1 MYEKV
6 NALDKR
12 AIEELFLSEDILMEN
27 AAMALERAVLQNAS
41 LGAKVIILCGSGD
54 NGGDGYALARR
65 LAGRFK
71 TLVFEMKPAKSP
83 MCQLQKER
91 AKKVGVVIKTYEEK
105 NEDLECDV
113 LIDCVVGSAFKG
125 ELEPFLDFES
135 LSQKARFKIA
145 CDIPSGIDSKGRV
158 DKGAFKADTT
168 ISMGAIKSCLLS
180 DRAKDY
186 VGELKVGHLG
196 VFNRVYEIPTDT
208 FLLEKSDLKLPLR
221 DKKNA
226 HKGDYGHAHVLLGKH
241 SGAGLLS
248 ALSALSFGSGVVS
261 IQALEGEIT
270 SSNKPLELVFCE
282 NFPNFLSAFALGM
295 GLESFPK
302 DFNKWLELAPCVLDA
317 GVFYHKEV
325 LQALEKEV
333 VLTPHPKEF
342 LSLLKLV
349 GINISMLELLDN
361 KLEIAR
367 DFSQKYPKV
376 VLLLKG
382 ANTLI
387 AHQGRTFINTL
398 GSVALAKAGSGDVLA
413 GLILSLLSQNYT
425 PLDAAINASL
435 AHALAG
441 LEFKNNYA
449 LTPLDLIEKIKRL
462 QKDKNG
468 SFKALAAIAKH

>member
-1 MYEKV
+1 MLSVYEKV

-12 AIEELFLSEDILMEN
+12 VLEKFNLSEDILMEN

-65 LAGRFK
+65 LVGRFK

-91 AKKVGVVIKTYEEK
+91 AKKVGVVIKTWEEK
-105 NEDLECDV
+105 NEDLECDA
-113 LIDCVVGSAFKG
+113 LIDCVVGSNFKG
-125 ELEPFLDFES
+125 ELEPFLNFES

-158 DKGAFKADTT
+158 DKGVFKAHMT

-186 VGELKVGHLG
+186 IGELKVGHLG
-196 VFNRVYEIPTDT
+196 VFNQIYEIPTDT

-226 HKGDYGHAHVLLGKH
+226 HKGDYGHAHILLGKH

-261 IQALEGEIT
+261 VQALECEIT

-282 NFPNFLSAFALGM
+282 NFPNLLSAFALGM
-295 GLESFPK
+295 GLEGFPK

-387 AHQGRTFINTL
+387 AHQGQVFINIL

-435 AHALAG
+435 AHAMAS

-449 LTPLDLIEKIKRL
+449 LTPLNLIEKIKRL
-462 QKDKNG
+462 
-468 SFKALAAIAKH
+468 

>member
-1 MYEKV
+1 MLSVYEKV

-12 AIEELFLSEDILMEN
+12 VLEKFNLSEDILMEN

-65 LAGRFK
+65 LVGHFK

-91 AKKVGVVIKTYEEK
+91 AKKVGVVIKTWEEK
-105 NEDLECDV
+105 NEYLECDV
-113 LIDCVVGSAFKG
+113 LIDCVVGSNFKG
-125 ELEPFLDFES
+125 ELEPFLNFES

-158 DKGAFKADTT
+158 DKGAFKAHMT

-186 VGELKVGHLG
+186 IGELKVGHLG
-196 VFNRVYEIPTDT
+196 VFNQIYEIPTDT

-226 HKGDYGHAHVLLGKH
+226 HKGNYGHAHILLGKH

-261 IQALEGEIT
+261 VQALECEIT
-270 SSNKPLELVFCE
+270 SNNKPLELVFCE
-282 NFPNFLSAFALGM
+282 NFPNPLSAFALGM
-295 GLESFPK
+295 GLEGFPK

-317 GVFYHKEV
+317 GVFYHKEI

-387 AHQGRTFINTL
+387 AHQGQVFINIL

-435 AHALAG
+435 AHAIAS

-449 LTPLDLIEKIKRL
+449 LTPLDFIEKIKRL
-462 QKDKNG
+462 
-468 SFKALAAIAKH
+468 

>member
-1 MYEKV
+1 MLSVYEKV

-12 AIEELFLSEDILMEN
+12 ALEKFNLSEDILMEN

-65 LAGRFK
+65 LVGRFK

-91 AKKVGVVIKTYEEK
+91 AKKVGVVIKTWEEK
-105 NEDLECDV
+105 NEDLECDA
-113 LIDCVVGSAFKG
+113 LIDCVVGSNFKG
-125 ELEPFLDFES
+125 ELEPFLNFES
-135 LSQKARFKIA
+135 LSQKAHFKIA

-158 DKGAFKADTT
+158 DKGAFKAHMT

-186 VGELKVGHLG
+186 IGELKVGHLG
-196 VFNRVYEIPTDT
+196 VFNQIYEIPTDT

-226 HKGDYGHAHVLLGKH
+226 HKGDYGHAHILLGKH

-261 IQALEGEIT
+261 VQALECEIT

-282 NFPNFLSAFALGM
+282 NFPSPLSAFALGM
-295 GLESFPK
+295 GLEGFPK

-325 LQALEKEV
+325 LQALDKEV

-387 AHQGRTFINTL
+387 AHQGQVFINIL

-413 GLILSLLSQNYT
+413 GLILSLLSQHYT

-435 AHALAG
+435 AHALAS

-462 QKDKNG
+462 
-468 SFKALAAIAKH
+468 

>member
-1 MYEKV
+1 MLSVYEKV
-6 NALDKR
+6 DALDKR

-65 LAGRFK
+65 LVGRFK

-83 MCQLQKER
+83 MCQLQQER
-91 AKKVGVVIKTYEEK
+91 AKKAGVAIKAYEEK

-113 LIDCVVGSAFKG
+113 LIDCVIGSHFKG

-135 LSQKARFKIA
+135 LSQKAHFKIA

-158 DKGAFKADTT
+158 DKRAFKADLT

-186 VGELKVGHLG
+186 IGELKVGHLG
-196 VFNRVYEIPTDT
+196 VFNPIYEIPTET

-221 DKKNA
+221 DRKNA

-248 ALSALSFGSGVVS
+248 ALSALGFGSGVVS
-261 IQALEGEIT
+261 VQALECEIT
-270 SSNKPLELVFCE
+270 SNNKPLELVFCE
-282 NFPNFLSAFALGM
+282 NFPKKLSAFALGM
-295 GLESFPK
+295 GLENIPK

-325 LQALEKEV
+325 LQALEKEA

-387 AHQGRTFINTL
+387 AHQGRIFINTL

-435 AHALAG
+435 AHALAS

-462 QKDKNG
+462 
-468 SFKALAAIAKH
+468 

>member
-1 MYEKV
+1 MLSAYEKV
-6 NALDKR
+6 KALDKR
-12 AIEELFLSEDILMEN
+12 ALEEFNLSEDILMEN

-41 LGAKVIILCGSGD
+41 LGTKVIILCGSGD

-65 LAGRFK
+65 LVGRFK

-91 AKKVGVVIKTYEEK
+91 AKKVGVVIKAWEEK

-113 LIDCVVGSAFKG
+113 LIDCVVGSNFKG
-125 ELEPFLDFES
+125 ELEPFLNFES
-135 LSQKARFKIA
+135 LSQKAHFKIA

-158 DKGAFKADTT
+158 DKRAFKADLT

-186 VGELKVGHLG
+186 IGELKVGHLG
-196 VFNRVYEIPTDT
+196 VFNQIYEIPTDT

-248 ALSALSFGSGVVS
+248 ALSALNFGSGVVS
-261 IQALEGEIT
+261 VQALECEIT
-270 SSNKPLELVFCE
+270 SNNKPLELVFCG
-282 NFPNFLSAFALGM
+282 NFPNSLNAFALGM
-295 GLESFPK
+295 GLEGFPK
-302 DFNKWLELAPCVLDA
+302 DFNKWLELTPCVLDA

-349 GINISMLELLDN
+349 GINMSMLELLDN

-387 AHQGRTFINTL
+387 AHQGQVFINIL

-435 AHALAG
+435 AHAIAS

-462 QKDKNG
+462 
-468 SFKALAAIAKH
+468 

>member
-1 MYEKV
+1 MLSVYEKV

-12 AIEELFLSEDILMEN
+12 AIEELFLSEDVLMEN

-65 LAGRFK
+65 LVGRFK
-71 TLVFEMKPAKSP
+71 TLVFEMKLAKSP

-91 AKKVGVVIKTYEEK
+91 AKKAGVVIKAYEEK

-125 ELEPFLDFES
+125 GLEPFLNFES

-158 DKGAFKADTT
+158 DKRAFKADLT
-168 ISMGAIKSCLLS
+168 ISMGAIKSCLLG

-186 VGELKVGHLG
+186 VGELEVGHLG
-196 VFNRVYEIPTDT
+196 VFNPIYEIPTDT

-221 DKKNA
+221 DRKNA

-261 IQALEGEIT
+261 IQALECEIT
-270 SSNKPLELVFCE
+270 SNNKPLELVFCE
-282 NFPNFLSAFALGM
+282 NFPNLLSAFALGM
-295 GLESFPK
+295 GLENIPK
-302 DFNKWLELAPCVLDA
+302 DFKKWLELAPCVLDA

-333 VLTPHPKEF
+333 ILTPHPKEF

-387 AHQGRTFINTL
+387 AHQGRTFINNL

-462 QKDKNG
+462 
-468 SFKALAAIAKH
+468 

>member
-1 MYEKV
+1 MLSVYEKV

-12 AIEELFLSEDILMEN
+12 ALEELLLSEDVLMEN

-65 LAGRFK
+65 LVGRFRV
-71 TLVFEMKPAKSP
+71 LVFEMKSAKSP

-91 AKKVGVVIKTYEEK
+91 AKKAGVVIKTWGEK
-105 NEDLECDV
+105 NEDLECDA
-113 LIDCVVGSAFKG
+113 LIDCVIGSAFKG
-125 ELEPFLDFES
+125 GLEPFLNFES

-145 CDIPSGIDSKGRV
+145 CDIPSGINSKGRV
-158 DKGAFKADTT
+158 DKRAFKADMT

-180 DRAKDY
+180 DMAKDY
-186 VGELKVGHLG
+186 IGELKVGHLG
-196 VFNRVYEIPTDT
+196 VFNPIYEIPTDT

-226 HKGDYGHAHVLLGKH
+226 HKGDYGHAHILLGKH

-261 IQALEGEIT
+261 VQALECGIT
-270 SSNKPLELVFCE
+270 SNNKPLELVFCE
-282 NFPNFLSAFALGM
+282 NFPNPLSAFALGM
-295 GLESFPK
+295 GLENIPK
-302 DFNKWLELAPCVLDA
+302 DFNKWLESAPCVLDA

-325 LQALEKEV
+325 LQALEKEA

-349 GINISMLELLDN
+349 GIHISMLELLDN

-387 AHQGRTFINTL
+387 AHQGRVFINNL

-449 LTPLDLIEKIKRL
+449 LTPLDLIGKIKRL
-462 QKDKNG
+462 
-468 SFKALAAIAKH
+468 

>member
-1 MYEKV
+1 MLSVYEKG

-12 AIEELFLSEDILMEN
+12 ALEEWLLSEDILMEN

-65 LAGRFK
+65 LMGRFK
-71 TLVFEMKPAKSP
+71 VLVFEMKLAKSP

-91 AKKVGVVIKTYEEK
+91 AKKVGVVIKTWEDNHK
-105 NEDLECDV
+105 DLECDV

-125 ELEPFLDFES
+125 ELEPFLDFEN

-158 DKGAFKADTT
+158 DKRAFKADTT

-196 VFNRVYEIPTDT
+196 VFNQVYEIPTET

-221 DKKNA
+221 DRKNA
-226 HKGDYGHAHVLLGKH
+226 HKGDYGHVHVLLGKH

-261 IQALEGEIT
+261 IQALECEIT
-270 SSNKPLELVFCE
+270 SNNKPLELVFCE
-282 NFPNFLSAFALGM
+282 NFPKKLSAFALGM
-295 GLESFPK
+295 GLENIPK
-302 DFNKWLELAPCVLDA
+302 DFKKWLGLAPCVLDA
-317 GVFYHKEV
+317 GVFYHKEA

-342 LSLLKLV
+342 LSLLKSV

-387 AHQGRTFINTL
+387 AHQGRVFINNL

-413 GLILSLLSQNYT
+413 GLIVSLLAQKYT

-441 LEFKNNYA
+441 LESKNNYA

-462 QKDKNG
+462 
-468 SFKALAAIAKH
+468 

>member
-1 MYEKV
+1 MLSVYEKV
-6 NALDKR
+6 DALDKR
-12 AIEELFLSEDILMEN
+12 AIEEWFLSEDVLMEN

-65 LAGRFK
+65 LVGRFK
-71 TLVFEMKPAKSP
+71 TLVFEMKLAKSP

-105 NEDLECDV
+105 NEYLECDV

-125 ELEPFLDFES
+125 ELEPFLNFES

-196 VFNRVYEIPTDT
+196 VFNQIYEIPTDT

-221 DKKNA
+221 DRKNA

-261 IQALEGEIT
+261 VQALECEIT
-270 SSNKPLELVFCE
+270 SNNKPLELVFCE
-282 NFPNFLSAFALGM
+282 NFPNPLSAFALGM
-295 GLESFPK
+295 GLENIPK

-333 VLTPHPKEF
+333 ILTPHPKEF

-387 AHQGRTFINTL
+387 AHQGRTFINIL

-462 QKDKNG
+462 
-468 SFKALAAIAKH
+468 

>member
-1 MYEKV
+1 MLSVYEKV

-12 AIEELFLSEDILMEN
+12 AIEEWLLSEDILMEN

-65 LAGRFK
+65 LIGRFRV
-71 TLVFEMKPAKSP
+71 LVFEMKLAKSP
-83 MCQLQKER
+83 MCQLQQER
-91 AKKVGVVIKTYEEK
+91 AKKVGVAIKTWEEK

-113 LIDCVVGSAFKG
+113 LVDCVVGSAFKG

-158 DKGAFKADTT
+158 DKRAFKADLT

-196 VFNRVYEIPTDT
+196 VFNPIYEIPTDT

-221 DKKNA
+221 DRKNA

-261 IQALEGEIT
+261 VQALECEIT
-270 SSNKPLELVFCE
+270 SNNKPLELVFCE
-282 NFPNFLSAFALGM
+282 NFPKKLSAFALGM
-295 GLESFPK
+295 GLENIPK
-302 DFNKWLELAPCVLDA
+302 DFKKWLELAPCVLDA
-317 GVFYHKEV
+317 GIFYHKEV

-342 LSLLKLV
+342 LSLLKSV
-349 GINISMLELLDN
+349 GINISMLELLNN

-387 AHQGRTFINTL
+387 AHQGRVFINIL

-462 QKDKNG
+462 
-468 SFKALAAIAKH
+468 

>member
-1 MYEKV
+1 MLSVYEKV

-41 LGAKVIILCGSGD
+41 LGTKVIILCGSGD

-65 LAGRFK
+65 LVGRFRV
-71 TLVFEMKPAKSP
+71 LVFEMKLAKSP

-91 AKKVGVVIKTYEEK
+91 AKKVGVVIKAWEEK
-105 NEDLECDV
+105 NKDLECDV

-125 ELEPFLDFES
+125 GLEPFLNFES

-158 DKGAFKADTT
+158 DKGAFKADMT

-196 VFNRVYEIPTDT
+196 VFHQIYEIPTDT

-248 ALSALSFGSGVVS
+248 AISALSFGSGVVS
-261 IQALEGEIT
+261 IQALECEIT
-270 SSNKPLELVFCE
+270 SNNKPLELVFCE
-282 NFPNFLSAFALGM
+282 NFPNPLSAFALGM
-295 GLESFPK
+295 GLENIPK
-302 DFNKWLELAPCVLDA
+302 DFKKWLGLAPCVLDA

-333 VLTPHPKEF
+333 ILTPHPKEF

-367 DFSQKYPKV
+367 NFSQKYPKV

-387 AHQGRTFINTL
+387 AHQGRVFINNL

-413 GLILSLLSQNYT
+413 GLIVSLLSQNYT

-462 QKDKNG
+462 
-468 SFKALAAIAKH
+468 

>member
-1 MYEKV
+1 MLSVYEKV

-91 AKKVGVVIKTYEEK
+91 VKKAGVVIKTYEE
-105 NEDLECDV
+105 NALNQNLECDV
-113 LIDCVVGSAFKG
+113 LIDCVVGSHFKG
-125 ELEPFLDFES
+125 ELEPFLNFES

-158 DKGAFKADTT
+158 DKGAFKADLT

-186 VGELKVGHLG
+186 IGELKVGHLG
-196 VFNRVYEIPTDT
+196 VFNPIYEIPTDT

-261 IQALEGEIT
+261 VQALECEIT
-270 SSNKPLELVFCE
+270 SNNKPLELVFCE
-282 NFPNFLSAFALGM
+282 NFPNLLSAFALGM
-295 GLESFPK
+295 GLENIPK

-325 LQALEKEV
+325 LQALEKEA

-387 AHQGRTFINTL
+387 AHQGQVFINIL

-413 GLILSLLSQNYT
+413 GLILSLLSQHYT

-441 LEFKNNYA
+441 LELKNNYA

-462 QKDKNG
+462 
-468 SFKALAAIAKH
+468 

>member
-1 MYEKV
+1 MLSVYEKV

-12 AIEELFLSEDILMEN
+12 ALEEFNLSEDILMEN
-27 AAMALERAVLQNAS
+27 AAMTLERAVLQNAS

-83 MCQLQKER
+83 MCQLQQER
-91 AKKVGVVIKTYEEK
+91 AKKVGVAIKAWEEK

-113 LIDCVVGSAFKG
+113 LIDCVVGSNFKG
-125 ELEPFLDFES
+125 ELEPFLNFES

-145 CDIPSGIDSKGRV
+145 CDIPSGINSKGMV
-158 DKGAFKADTT
+158 DKRAFKADLT

-186 VGELKVGHLG
+186 IGELEVGHLG
-196 VFNRVYEIPTDT
+196 VFNQTYEIPTDT

-226 HKGDYGHAHVLLGKH
+226 HKGDYGHAHILLGKH

-261 IQALEGEIT
+261 VQALECEIT
-270 SSNKPLELVFCE
+270 NKPLELVFCE
-282 NFPNFLSAFALGM
+282 NFPNPLSAFALGM
-295 GLESFPK
+295 GLEGFPK

-387 AHQGRTFINTL
+387 AHQGRVFINIL

-413 GLILSLLSQNYT
+413 GLILSLLSQHYT

-435 AHALAG
+435 AHALAS

-462 QKDKNG
+462 
-468 SFKALAAIAKH
+468 

>member
-1 MYEKV
+1 MLSVYEKV
-6 NALDKR
+6 DALDKR
-12 AIEELFLSEDILMEN
+12 ATEELFLSEDILMEN

-65 LAGRFK
+65 LIGRFRV
-71 TLVFEMKPAKSP
+71 LVFEMKLAKSP

-91 AKKVGVVIKTYEEK
+91 TKKVGVTIKAWEEK

-113 LIDCVVGSAFKG
+113 LVDCVVGSAFKG

-158 DKGAFKADTT
+158 DKGAFKADLT

-196 VFNRVYEIPTDT
+196 VFNQIYEIPTDT

-221 DKKNA
+221 DRKNA
-226 HKGDYGHAHVLLGKH
+226 HKGDYGHVHVLLGKH

-248 ALSALSFGSGVVS
+248 AISALSFGSGVVS
-261 IQALEGEIT
+261 VQALECEIT
-270 SSNKPLELVFCE
+270 SNNKPLELVFCE
-282 NFPNFLSAFALGM
+282 NFPKKLSAFALGM
-295 GLESFPK
+295 GLENIPK
-302 DFNKWLELAPCVLDA
+302 DFKKWLELAPCVLDA

-325 LQALEKEV
+325 LQALEKEA

-387 AHQGRTFINTL
+387 AHQGRTFINIL

-413 GLILSLLSQNYT
+413 GLIVSLLSQNYT

-462 QKDKNG
+462 
-468 SFKALAAIAKH
+468 

>member
-1 MYEKV
+1 MLSVYEKV

-27 AAMALERAVLQNAS
+27 AAMALEKAVLQNAS

-65 LAGRFK
+65 LIGRFRV
-71 TLVFEMKPAKSP
+71 LVFEMKLAKSP

-91 AKKVGVVIKTYEEK
+91 AKKVGVFIKAWEEK

-158 DKGAFKADTT
+158 DKRAFRADTT

-196 VFNRVYEIPTDT
+196 VFNQIYEIPTDT

-248 ALSALSFGSGVVS
+248 AISALSFGSGVVS
-261 IQALEGEIT
+261 VQALECEIT
-270 SSNKPLELVFCE
+270 SNNKPLELVFCE
-282 NFPNFLSAFALGM
+282 NFPKKLSAFALGM
-295 GLESFPK
+295 GLEGLPK
-302 DFNKWLELAPCVLDA
+302 DFNEWLELAPCVLDA

-333 VLTPHPKEF
+333 ILTPHPKEF
-342 LSLLKLV
+342 LSLLKSV

-387 AHQGRTFINTL
+387 AHQGRIFINTL

-413 GLILSLLSQNYT
+413 GLIVSLLSQNYT

-462 QKDKNG
+462 KG
-468 SFKALAAIAKH
+468 

>member
-1 MYEKV
+1 MLSVYEKG

-12 AIEELFLSEDILMEN
+12 ALEEWLLSEDILMEN

-41 LGAKVIILCGSGD
+41 LGTKVIILCGSGD

-65 LAGRFK
+65 LMGRFK
-71 TLVFEMKPAKSP
+71 VLVFEMKLAKSP

-91 AKKVGVVIKTYEEK
+91 AKKVGVVIKTWEDNHK
-105 NEDLECDV
+105 DLECDV

-158 DKGAFKADTT
+158 DKRAFKADTT

-180 DRAKDY
+180 DKAKDY
-186 VGELKVGHLG
+186 IGELKVGHLG
-196 VFNRVYEIPTDT
+196 VFNQIYEIPTDT

-221 DKKNA
+221 DRKNA

-261 IQALEGEIT
+261 IQALECEIT
-270 SSNKPLELVFCE
+270 SNNKPLELVFCE
-282 NFPNFLSAFALGM
+282 NFPKKLSAFALGM
-295 GLESFPK
+295 GLEGLPK
-302 DFNKWLELAPCVLDA
+302 DFKKWLGLAPCVLDA

-333 VLTPHPKEF
+333 ILTPHPKEF
-342 LSLLKLV
+342 LSLLKSV

-387 AHQGRTFINTL
+387 AHQGRTFINNL

-413 GLILSLLSQNYT
+413 GLIVSLLAQKYT

-441 LEFKNNYA
+441 LEFKNHYA

-462 QKDKNG
+462 
-468 SFKALAAIAKH
+468 

>member
-1 MYEKV
+1 MLSVYEKV

-12 AIEELFLSEDILMEN
+12 AIEEWFLSEDILMEN

-65 LAGRFK
+65 LAGRFRV
-71 TLVFEMKPAKSP
+71 LVFEMKLAKSP
-83 MCQLQKER
+83 MCQLQQER
-91 AKKVGVVIKTYEEK
+91 AKKVGVVIKTWEEK

-113 LIDCVVGSAFKG
+113 LIDCVIGSHFKG
-125 ELEPFLDFES
+125 GLEPFLNFES

-158 DKGAFKADTT
+158 DKRAFKADMT

-196 VFNRVYEIPTDT
+196 VFNPIYEIPTET

-261 IQALEGEIT
+261 VQALECEIT
-270 SSNKPLELVFCE
+270 SNNKPLELVFCE

-295 GLESFPK
+295 GLENIPK

-333 VLTPHPKEF
+333 ILTPHPKEF

-387 AHQGRTFINTL
+387 AHQGRIFINTL

-413 GLILSLLSQNYT
+413 GLIVSLLSQNYT

-462 QKDKNG
+462 
-468 SFKALAAIAKH
+468 

>member
-1 MYEKV
+1 MLSVYEKV

-12 AIEELFLSEDILMEN
+12 AIEEWLLSEDILMEN

-65 LAGRFK
+65 LAGRFRV
-71 TLVFEMKPAKSP
+71 LVFEMKLAKSP

-91 AKKVGVVIKTYEEK
+91 AKKVGVVIKAWEEK

-158 DKGAFKADTT
+158 DKRAFKADLT

-196 VFNRVYEIPTDT
+196 VFNPIYEIPTDT

-261 IQALEGEIT
+261 VQALECEIT

-295 GLESFPK
+295 GLENIPK

-333 VLTPHPKEF
+333 ILTPHPKEF
-342 LSLLKLV
+342 LSLLKSV

-413 GLILSLLSQNYT
+413 GLIVSLLSQNYT

-462 QKDKNG
+462 
-468 SFKALAAIAKH
+468 

>member
-1 MYEKV
+1 MLSVYEKV

-65 LAGRFK
+65 LVGRFK
-71 TLVFEMKPAKSP
+71 TLVFEMKLAKSP

-91 AKKVGVVIKTYEEK
+91 AKKAGVVIKTWEENHK
-105 NEDLECDV
+105 DLECDV

-125 ELEPFLDFES
+125 GLEPFLNFES

-158 DKGAFKADTT
+158 DKRAFKADLT

-196 VFNRVYEIPTDT
+196 VFNQIYEIPTDT

-248 ALSALSFGSGVVS
+248 ALGALSFGSGVVS
-261 IQALEGEIT
+261 VQALECEIT
-270 SSNKPLELVFCE
+270 SNNKPLELVFCE
-282 NFPNFLSAFALGM
+282 NFPNPLSAFALGM
-295 GLESFPK
+295 GLENIPK

-325 LQALEKEV
+325 LQALEKEA

-387 AHQGRTFINTL
+387 AHQGRTFINIL

-413 GLILSLLSQNYT
+413 GLIVSLLSQSYT

-462 QKDKNG
+462 
-468 SFKALAAIAKH
+468 

>member
-1 MYEKV
+1 MLSVYEKV
-6 NALDKR
+6 DALDKR

-65 LAGRFK
+65 LVGRFK
-71 TLVFEMKPAKSP
+71 TLVFEMKRAKSP

-91 AKKVGVVIKTYEEK
+91 AKKAGVVIKTYEE
-105 NEDLECDV
+105 NALNQNLECDV
-113 LIDCVVGSAFKG
+113 LIDCVIGSHFKG
-125 ELEPFLDFES
+125 KLEPFLNFES

-158 DKGAFKADTT
+158 DKGAFKADLT
-168 ISMGAIKSCLLS
+168 ISMGAVKSCLLS

-186 VGELKVGHLG
+186 IGELKVGHLG
-196 VFNRVYEIPTDT
+196 VFNPIYEIPTDT

-261 IQALEGEIT
+261 VQALECEIT
-270 SSNKPLELVFCE
+270 SNNKPLELVFCE

-295 GLESFPK
+295 GLENIPK

-325 LQALEKEV
+325 LQALEKEA

-387 AHQGRTFINTL
+387 AHQGQVFINIL

-425 PLDAAINASL
+425 PLDATINASL
-435 AHALAG
+435 AHALAS

-462 QKDKNG
+462 
-468 SFKALAAIAKH
+468 

>member
-1 MYEKV
+1 MLSVYEKV

-12 AIEELFLSEDILMEN
+12 ALEEWLLSEDILMEN

-65 LAGRFK
+65 LMGRFRV
-71 TLVFEMKPAKSP
+71 LVFEMKLAKSP

-91 AKKVGVVIKTYEEK
+91 AKKVGVVIKAWGEK

-125 ELEPFLDFES
+125 ELEPFLNFES

-158 DKGAFKADTT
+158 DKGAFKADLT

-180 DRAKDY
+180 DKAKDY
-186 VGELKVGHLG
+186 IGELKVGHLG
-196 VFNRVYEIPTDT
+196 VFNPIYEIPTDI

-261 IQALEGEIT
+261 VQALECEIT
-270 SSNKPLELVFCE
+270 SNNKPLELVFCE
-282 NFPNFLSAFALGM
+282 NFPKKLSAFALGM
-295 GLESFPK
+295 GLEGLPK
-302 DFNKWLELAPCVLDA
+302 DFNKWLELAPCILDA

-333 VLTPHPKEF
+333 ILTPHPKEF

-387 AHQGRTFINTL
+387 AHQGRIFINNL

-462 QKDKNG
+462 
-468 SFKALAAIAKH
+468 

>member
-1 MYEKV
+1 MLSVYEKV
-6 NALDKR
+6 DALDKR

-65 LAGRFK
+65 LIGRFK
-71 TLVFEMKPAKSP
+71 TLVFEMKRAKSP

-91 AKKVGVVIKTYEEK
+91 AKKVGVVIKTWEEK

-125 ELEPFLDFES
+125 ELEPFLNFEN

-158 DKGAFKADTT
+158 DKRAFKADTT

-180 DRAKDY
+180 DKAKDY
-186 VGELKVGHLG
+186 IGELKVGHLG
-196 VFNRVYEIPTDT
+196 VFNQIYEIPTDT

-248 ALSALSFGSGVVS
+248 AISALSFGSGVVS
-261 IQALEGEIT
+261 VQALECEIT
-270 SSNKPLELVFCE
+270 SNNKPLELVFCE
-282 NFPNFLSAFALGM
+282 NFPKKLNAFALGM
-295 GLESFPK
+295 GLENIPK
-302 DFNKWLELAPCVLDA
+302 DFKKWLELAPCVLDA

-333 VLTPHPKEF
+333 ILTPHPKEF

-387 AHQGRTFINTL
+387 AHQGRTFINNL

-435 AHALAG
+435 AHALAS

-462 QKDKNG
+462 
-468 SFKALAAIAKH
+468 

>member
-1 MYEKV
+1 MLSVYEKV
-6 NALDKR
+6 KALDKR
-12 AIEELFLSEDILMEN
+12 ALEKFNLSEDILMEN

-65 LAGRFK
+65 LVGHFK

-91 AKKVGVVIKTYEEK
+91 AKKVGVVIKTWEEK

-113 LIDCVVGSAFKG
+113 LIDCVVGSNFKG
-125 ELEPFLDFES
+125 ELEPFLNFES

-158 DKGAFKADTT
+158 DKGAFKAHMT

-186 VGELKVGHLG
+186 IGELKVGYLG
-196 VFNRVYEIPTDT
+196 VFNQIYEIPTDT

-226 HKGDYGHAHVLLGKH
+226 HKGDYGHAHVILGKH

-261 IQALEGEIT
+261 VQALECEIT

-282 NFPNFLSAFALGM
+282 NFPNSLSAFALGM
-295 GLESFPK
+295 GLEGFPK

-387 AHQGRTFINTL
+387 AHQGQVFINIL

-435 AHALAG
+435 AHTIVS

-462 QKDKNG
+462 
-468 SFKALAAIAKH
+468 

>member
-1 MYEKV
+1 MLSVYEKG

-12 AIEELFLSEDILMEN
+12 ALEEWLLSEDILMEN

-65 LAGRFK
+65 LMGRFRV
-71 TLVFEMKPAKSP
+71 LVFEMKLAKSP

-91 AKKVGVVIKTYEEK
+91 AKKVGVVIKAWEDNHK
-105 NEDLECDV
+105 DLECDV
-113 LIDCVVGSAFKG
+113 LVDCVVGSAFKG
-125 ELEPFLDFES
+125 GLEPFLNFES

-158 DKGAFKADTT
+158 DKRAFKADTT

-196 VFNRVYEIPTDT
+196 VFNPIYEIPTDT

-221 DKKNA
+221 DRRNA

-261 IQALEGEIT
+261 IQALECEIT

-282 NFPNFLSAFALGM
+282 NFPKKLSAFALGM
-295 GLESFPK
+295 GLEGLPK
-302 DFNKWLELAPCVLDA
+302 DFEKWLGLAPCVLDA

-325 LQALEKEV
+325 LQALEKEA

-342 LSLLKLV
+342 LSLLKSV

-387 AHQGRTFINTL
+387 AHQGRVFINNL

-413 GLILSLLSQNYT
+413 GLIVSLLSQNYT

-462 QKDKNG
+462 
-468 SFKALAAIAKH
+468 

>member
-1 MYEKV
+1 MLSVYEKV

-65 LAGRFK
+65 LVGRFK
-71 TLVFEMKPAKSP
+71 TLVFEMKRAKSP
-83 MCQLQKER
+83 MCRLQKER
-91 AKKVGVVIKTYEEK
+91 AKKVGVVIKTWGEK
-105 NEDLECDV
+105 NEYLECDV
-113 LIDCVVGSAFKG
+113 LVDCVIGSAFKG
-125 ELEPFLDFES
+125 GLEPFLNFES
-135 LSQKARFKIA
+135 LSQKSRFKIA

-158 DKGAFKADTT
+158 DKRAFRADMT

-196 VFNRVYEIPTDT
+196 VFNQIYEIPTET

-248 ALSALSFGSGVVS
+248 AISALSFGSGVVS
-261 IQALEGEIT
+261 VQALECEIT
-270 SSNKPLELVFCE
+270 SNNKPLELVFCE
-282 NFPNFLSAFALGM
+282 NFPKKLSAFALGM
-295 GLESFPK
+295 GLENIPK
-302 DFNKWLELAPCVLDA
+302 DFKKWLELAPCVLDA

-333 VLTPHPKEF
+333 ILTPHPKEF

-387 AHQGRTFINTL
+387 AHQGRTFINNL

-413 GLILSLLSQNYT
+413 GLILSLLSQHYT

-435 AHALAG
+435 AHALAS

-449 LTPLDLIEKIKRL
+449 LVPLDLIEKIKRL
-462 QKDKNG
+462 
-468 SFKALAAIAKH
+468 

>member
-1 MYEKV
+1 MLSVYEKV
-6 NALDKR
+6 KALDKR
-12 AIEELFLSEDILMEN
+12 VLEKFNLSEDILMEN
-27 AAMALERAVLQNAS
+27 AAMALEKAVLQNAS

-83 MCQLQKER
+83 MCKLQKER
-91 AKKVGVVIKTYEEK
+91 AKKVGVVIKAWEEK
-105 NEDLECDV
+105 NEDLECDA
-113 LIDCVVGSAFKG
+113 LIDCVVGSNFKG
-125 ELEPFLDFES
+125 ELEPILNFES

-158 DKGAFKADTT
+158 DKGAFKADLT

-186 VGELKVGHLG
+186 IGELKVGHLG
-196 VFNRVYEIPTDT
+196 VFNQIYEIPTDT

-226 HKGDYGHAHVLLGKH
+226 HKGDYGHAHILLGKH

-248 ALSALSFGSGVVS
+248 ALSALNFGSGVVS
-261 IQALEGEIT
+261 VQALECEIT

-282 NFPNFLSAFALGM
+282 NFPNPLSAFALGM
-295 GLESFPK
+295 GLEGFPK

-387 AHQGRTFINTL
+387 AHQGQVFINIL

-435 AHALAG
+435 VHALAS

-462 QKDKNG
+462 
-468 SFKALAAIAKH
+468 

>member
-1 MYEKV
+1 
-6 NALDKR
+6 
-12 AIEELFLSEDILMEN
+12 
-27 AAMALERAVLQNAS
+27 
-41 LGAKVIILCGSGD
+41 
-54 NGGDGYALARR
+54 
-65 LAGRFK
+65 
-71 TLVFEMKPAKSP
+71 
-83 MCQLQKER
+83 
-91 AKKVGVVIKTYEEK
+91 
-105 NEDLECDV
+105 
-113 LIDCVVGSAFKG
+113 
-125 ELEPFLDFES
+125 
-135 LSQKARFKIA
+135 
-145 CDIPSGIDSKGRV
+145 
-158 DKGAFKADTT
+158 
-168 ISMGAIKSCLLS
+168 
-180 DRAKDY
+180 
-186 VGELKVGHLG
+186 
-196 VFNRVYEIPTDT
+196 
-208 FLLEKSDLKLPLR
+208 R
-221 DKKNA
+221 DKKSA

-261 IQALEGEIT
+261 VQALECEIT
-270 SSNKPLELVFCE
+270 SNNKPLELVFCE
-282 NFPNFLSAFALGM
+282 NFPKKLSAFALGM
-295 GLESFPK
+295 GLENIPK
-302 DFNKWLELAPCVLDA
+302 DFKKWLELAPCVLDA

-333 VLTPHPKEF
+333 ILTPHPKEF

-387 AHQGRTFINTL
+387 AHQGRVFINIL

-441 LEFKNNYA
+441 LGFKNNYA

-462 QKDKNG
+462 
-468 SFKALAAIAKH
+468 

>member
-1 MYEKV
+1 MLSVYEKV

-12 AIEELFLSEDILMEN
+12 VLEKFNLSEDILMEN

-65 LAGRFK
+65 LVGRFK

-91 AKKVGVVIKTYEEK
+91 AKKVGVVIKAWGEK

-113 LIDCVVGSAFKG
+113 LIDCVAGSNFKG
-125 ELEPFLDFES
+125 ELEPSLNFES

-145 CDIPSGIDSKGRV
+145 CDISSGIDSKGRV
-158 DKGAFKADTT
+158 DKGAFKADMT

-196 VFNRVYEIPTDT
+196 VFNQIYEIPTDT

-226 HKGDYGHAHVLLGKH
+226 HKGDYGHAHILLGKH

-261 IQALEGEIT
+261 VQALECEIT

-282 NFPNFLSAFALGM
+282 NFPNPLSAFALGM
-295 GLESFPK
+295 GLEGFPK

-342 LSLLKLV
+342 LSLLKLL

-387 AHQGRTFINTL
+387 AHQGQVFINIL

-435 AHALAG
+435 VHALAS

-462 QKDKNG
+462 
-468 SFKALAAIAKH
+468 

>member
-1 MYEKV
+1 MLSVYEKV
-6 NALDKR
+6 DALDKR
-12 AIEELFLSEDILMEN
+12 ALEKFNLSEDILMEN

-65 LAGRFK
+65 LVGRFK

-91 AKKVGVVIKTYEEK
+91 AKKVGVAIKAWGEK
-105 NEDLECDV
+105 NEYLECDV
-113 LIDCVVGSAFKG
+113 LIDCVVGSNFKG
-125 ELEPFLDFES
+125 ELEPFLNFES

-145 CDIPSGIDSKGRV
+145 CDIPSGINSKGRV
-158 DKGAFKADTT
+158 DKKAFKADLT

-186 VGELKVGHLG
+186 IGELKVGHLG
-196 VFNRVYEIPTDT
+196 VFNQTYEIPTDT

-226 HKGDYGHAHVLLGKH
+226 HKGDYGHAHILLGKH

-261 IQALEGEIT
+261 VQALECEIT

-282 NFPNFLSAFALGM
+282 NFPNPLSAFALGM
-295 GLESFPK
+295 GLENIPK
-302 DFNKWLELAPCVLDA
+302 DFKKWLELAPCVLDA

-325 LQALEKEV
+325 LQALEKEA

-387 AHQGRTFINTL
+387 AHQGRVFINNL

-413 GLILSLLSQNYT
+413 GLIVSLLSQNYT

-462 QKDKNG
+462 
-468 SFKALAAIAKH
+468 

>member
-1 MYEKV
+1 MLSVYEKV

-41 LGAKVIILCGSGD
+41 LGAKVVILCGSGD

-65 LAGRFK
+65 LVGRFK
-71 TLVFEMKPAKSP
+71 TLVFEMKLAKSP

-91 AKKVGVVIKTYEEK
+91 AKKAGVVIKTWGEK

-113 LIDCVVGSAFKG
+113 LVDCVVGSAFKG
-125 ELEPFLDFES
+125 GLEPFLDFES

-158 DKGAFKADTT
+158 DKRAFKADTT

-180 DRAKDY
+180 DKAKDY

-196 VFNRVYEIPTDT
+196 VFNQIYEIPTET

-221 DKKNA
+221 DRKNA

-248 ALSALSFGSGVVS
+248 ALSTLSFGSGVVS
-261 IQALEGEIT
+261 VQALECEIT
-270 SSNKPLELVFCE
+270 SNNKPLELVFCE
-282 NFPNFLSAFALGM
+282 NFPKKLSAFALGM
-295 GLESFPK
+295 GLEGLPK
-302 DFNKWLELAPCVLDA
+302 DFKKWLGLAPCVLDA

-333 VLTPHPKEF
+333 ILTPHPKEF

-441 LEFKNNYA
+441 LELKNNYA
-449 LTPLDLIEKIKRL
+449 LTPLDLIEKIKL
-462 QKDKNG
+462 
-468 SFKALAAIAKH
+468 L

>member
-1 MYEKV
+1 MLSVYEKV

-12 AIEELFLSEDILMEN
+12 AIEELFLSEDVLMEN

-65 LAGRFK
+65 LVGRFK
-71 TLVFEMKPAKSP
+71 TLVFEMKLAKSP

-91 AKKVGVVIKTYEEK
+91 AKKAGVVIKTYEE
-105 NEDLECDV
+105 NALNQDLECDV
-113 LIDCVVGSAFKG
+113 LIDCVVGSHFKG
-125 ELEPFLDFES
+125 KLEPFLNFES

-158 DKGAFKADTT
+158 DKGAFKADLT

-196 VFNRVYEIPTDT
+196 VFNPIYEIPTET

-221 DKKNA
+221 DRKNA

-261 IQALEGEIT
+261 VQALECEIT
-270 SSNKPLELVFCE
+270 SNNKPLELVFCE
-282 NFPNFLSAFALGM
+282 NFPKKLSVFALGM
-295 GLESFPK
+295 GLENIPK
-302 DFNKWLELAPCVLDA
+302 DFNKWLGLAPCVLDA

-333 VLTPHPKEF
+333 ILTPHPKEF

-387 AHQGRTFINTL
+387 AHQGRVFINIL

-441 LEFKNNYA
+441 LELKNNYA

-462 QKDKNG
+462 
-468 SFKALAAIAKH
+468 

>member
-1 MYEKV
+1 MLSVYEKV

-12 AIEELFLSEDILMEN
+12 ALEEFNLSEDILMEN
-27 AAMALERAVLQNAS
+27 AAMALERAVLKNAS

-65 LAGRFK
+65 LVGRFK

-83 MCQLQKER
+83 MCQLQQER
-91 AKKVGVVIKTYEEK
+91 AKKVGVVIKAWEEK
-105 NEDLECDV
+105 NKDLECDV
-113 LIDCVVGSAFKG
+113 LIDCVVGSNFKG
-125 ELEPFLDFES
+125 ELEPFLNFES

-145 CDIPSGIDSKGRV
+145 CDIPSGINSKGMV
-158 DKGAFKADTT
+158 DKGAFKADLT

-186 VGELKVGHLG
+186 IGELKVGHLG
-196 VFNRVYEIPTDT
+196 VFNQIYEIPTDT

-226 HKGDYGHAHVLLGKH
+226 HKGDYGHAHTLLGKH

-248 ALSALSFGSGVVS
+248 ALSALSFGAGVVS
-261 IQALEGEIT
+261 VQALECEIT
-270 SSNKPLELVFCE
+270 NKPLELVFCE
-282 NFPNFLSAFALGM
+282 NFPSPLSAFALGM
-295 GLESFPK
+295 GLEGFPK

-387 AHQGRTFINTL
+387 AHQGRVFINIL

-413 GLILSLLSQNYT
+413 GLILSLLSQHYT

-435 AHALAG
+435 AHAIAS

-449 LTPLDLIEKIKRL
+449 LVPLDLIEKIKRL
-462 QKDKNG
+462 
-468 SFKALAAIAKH
+468 

>member
-1 MYEKV
+1 MLSVYEKV

-12 AIEELFLSEDILMEN
+12 ALEELFLSEDILMEN

-65 LAGRFK
+65 LVGRFK

-91 AKKVGVVIKTYEEK
+91 AKKVGVVIKTWEEK
-105 NEDLECDV
+105 NEDLECDA
-113 LIDCVVGSAFKG
+113 LIDCVVGSNFKG
-125 ELEPFLDFES
+125 ELEPFLNFES

-158 DKGAFKADTT
+158 DKGAFKAHMT

-186 VGELKVGHLG
+186 IGELKVGHLG
-196 VFNRVYEIPTDT
+196 VFNQIYEIPTDT

-261 IQALEGEIT
+261 VQALECEIT
-270 SSNKPLELVFCE
+270 SNNKPLELVFCE
-282 NFPNFLSAFALGM
+282 NFPNPLSAFALGM
-295 GLESFPK
+295 GLENIPK

-349 GINISMLELLDN
+349 GIDISMLELLDN

-387 AHQGRTFINTL
+387 AHQGQVFINIL

-413 GLILSLLSQNYT
+413 GLILSLLSQNHT

-435 AHALAG
+435 VHALAS

-462 QKDKNG
+462 
-468 SFKALAAIAKH
+468 

>member
-1 MYEKV
+1 MLSVYEKV
-6 NALDKR
+6 DALDKR
-12 AIEELFLSEDILMEN
+12 ALEEWLLSEDILMEN

-65 LAGRFK
+65 LMGRFK
-71 TLVFEMKPAKSP
+71 TLVFEMKLAKSP

-91 AKKVGVVIKTYEEK
+91 AKKVGVAIKAWEEK
-105 NEDLECDV
+105 NKDLECDV
-113 LIDCVVGSAFKG
+113 LIDCVVGSTFKG

-158 DKGAFKADTT
+158 DKRAFKADTT

-196 VFNRVYEIPTDT
+196 VFNQVYEIPTDT

-221 DKKNA
+221 DRKNA

-261 IQALEGEIT
+261 VQALECEIT
-270 SSNKPLELVFCE
+270 SNNKPLELVFCE
-282 NFPNFLSAFALGM
+282 NFPKKLSAFALGM
-295 GLESFPK
+295 GLENIPK
-302 DFNKWLELAPCVLDA
+302 DFKKWLGLAPCVLDA

-333 VLTPHPKEF
+333 ILTPHPKEF
-342 LSLLKLV
+342 LSLLKSV

-387 AHQGRTFINTL
+387 AHQGRVFINNL

-413 GLILSLLSQNYT
+413 GLIVSLLSQNYT

-462 QKDKNG
+462 
-468 SFKALAAIAKH
+468 

>member
-1 MYEKV
+1 MLSVYEKV
-6 NALDKR
+6 DALDKK
-12 AIEELFLSEDILMEN
+12 ALEEWLLSEDILMEN

-41 LGAKVIILCGSGD
+41 LGAKIIILCGSGD

-65 LAGRFK
+65 LVGRFK
-71 TLVFEMKPAKSP
+71 VLVFEMKLAKSP

-91 AKKVGVVIKTYEEK
+91 AKKVGVVIKAWEEK

-158 DKGAFKADTT
+158 DKRAFKADTT

-196 VFNRVYEIPTDT
+196 VFNQIYEIPTDT

-221 DKKNA
+221 DRKNA

-261 IQALEGEIT
+261 VQALECEIT
-270 SSNKPLELVFCE
+270 SNNKPLELVFCE
-282 NFPNFLSAFALGM
+282 NFPKKLSAFALGM
-295 GLESFPK
+295 GLENIPK
-302 DFNKWLELAPCVLDA
+302 DFKKWLGLAPCVLDA
-317 GVFYHKEV
+317 GVFYHKEA

-333 VLTPHPKEF
+333 ILTPHPKEF
-342 LSLLKLV
+342 LSLLKSV

-441 LEFKNNYA
+441 LELKNNYA
-449 LTPLDLIEKIKRL
+449 LTPLDLIEKIKL
-462 QKDKNG
+462 
-468 SFKALAAIAKH
+468 L

>member
-1 MYEKV
+1 MLSVYEKV

-65 LAGRFK
+65 LIGRFRV
-71 TLVFEMKPAKSP
+71 LVFEMKLAKSP

-91 AKKVGVVIKTYEEK
+91 AKKVGVVIKTYEE
-105 NEDLECDV
+105 NALNQNLECDV
-113 LIDCVVGSAFKG
+113 LVDCVVGSAFKG
-125 ELEPFLDFES
+125 GLEPFLDFES

-158 DKGAFKADTT
+158 DKRAFKADTT

-196 VFNRVYEIPTDT
+196 VFNPIYEIPTDT

-261 IQALEGEIT
+261 IQALECEIT
-270 SSNKPLELVFCE
+270 SNNKPLELVFCE
-282 NFPNFLSAFALGM
+282 NFPKKLSAFALGM
-295 GLESFPK
+295 GLENIPK
-302 DFNKWLELAPCVLDA
+302 DFKKWLELAPCVLDA

-333 VLTPHPKEF
+333 ILTPHPKEF

-349 GINISMLELLDN
+349 GINISMLELLNN

-387 AHQGRTFINTL
+387 AHQGRTFINNL

-413 GLILSLLSQNYT
+413 GLIVSLLSQNYT

-462 QKDKNG
+462 
-468 SFKALAAIAKH
+468 

>member
-1 MYEKV
+1 MLSVYEKG

-12 AIEELFLSEDILMEN
+12 ALEEWLLSEDILMEN

-65 LAGRFK
+65 LMGRFK
-71 TLVFEMKPAKSP
+71 VLVFEMKLAKSP

-91 AKKVGVVIKTYEEK
+91 AKKVGVVIKTWEDNHK
-105 NEDLECDV
+105 DLECDV

-158 DKGAFKADTT
+158 DKRAFKADTT

-186 VGELKVGHLG
+186 IGELKVGHLG
-196 VFNRVYEIPTDT
+196 VFNQIYEIPTDT

-221 DKKNA
+221 DRKNA

-261 IQALEGEIT
+261 VQALECEIT
-270 SSNKPLELVFCE
+270 SNNKPLELVFCE
-282 NFPNFLSAFALGM
+282 NFPKKLSAFALGM
-295 GLESFPK
+295 GLEGLPK
-302 DFNKWLELAPCVLDA
+302 DFKKWLGLAPCVLDA

-325 LQALEKEV
+325 LQALEKEAI
-333 VLTPHPKEF
+333 LTPHPKEF
-342 LSLLKLV
+342 LSLLKSV

-382 ANTLI
+382 SNTLI
-387 AHQGRTFINTL
+387 AHQGRVFINNL

-413 GLILSLLSQNYT
+413 GLIVSLLAQKYT

-441 LEFKNNYA
+441 LEFKNHYA

-462 QKDKNG
+462 
-468 SFKALAAIAKH
+468 

>member
-1 MYEKV
+1 MLSVYEKG

-12 AIEELFLSEDILMEN
+12 VLEEWLLSEDILMEN

-65 LAGRFK
+65 LVGRFK
-71 TLVFEMKPAKSP
+71 TLVFEMKLAKSP

-91 AKKVGVVIKTYEEK
+91 AKKVGVVIKTWEYNHK
-105 NEDLECDV
+105 DLECDV

-125 ELEPFLDFES
+125 GLEPFLDFES

-158 DKGAFKADTT
+158 DKRAFKADMT

-196 VFNRVYEIPTDT
+196 VFNQIYEIPTDT

-221 DKKNA
+221 DRKNA

-261 IQALEGEIT
+261 IQALECEIT
-270 SSNKPLELVFCE
+270 SNNKPLELVFCE
-282 NFPNFLSAFALGM
+282 NFPKKLSAFALGM
-295 GLESFPK
+295 GLEGLPK
-302 DFNKWLELAPCVLDA
+302 DFKKWLGLAPCVLDA

-342 LSLLKLV
+342 LSLLKSV

-382 ANTLI
+382 SNTLI
-387 AHQGRTFINTL
+387 AHQGRVFINNL

-413 GLILSLLSQNYT
+413 GLIVSLLAQKYT

-441 LEFKNNYA
+441 LEFKNHYA

-462 QKDKNG
+462 
-468 SFKALAAIAKH
+468 

>member
-1 MYEKV
+1 MLSVYEKV
-6 NALDKR
+6 KALDKR
-12 AIEELFLSEDILMEN
+12 ALEEFNLSGDILMEN

-41 LGAKVIILCGSGD
+41 LGAKVIILCGSGN

-65 LAGRFK
+65 LAWRFK

-91 AKKVGVVIKTYEEK
+91 AKKVGVVIKAWEEK
-105 NEDLECDV
+105 NKDLECDV
-113 LIDCVVGSAFKG
+113 LIDCVIGIGFKG
-125 ELEPFLDFES
+125 ELEPFLNFES

-158 DKGAFKADTT
+158 DKGAFKADLT

-186 VGELKVGHLG
+186 IGELKVGHLG
-196 VFNRVYEIPTDT
+196 VFNQIYEIPTDT

-226 HKGDYGHAHVLLGKH
+226 HKGDYGHAHILLGKH

-248 ALSALSFGSGVVS
+248 ALSALNFGSGVVS
-261 IQALEGEIT
+261 VQALECEIT

-282 NFPNFLSAFALGM
+282 NFPNPLSAFALGM
-295 GLESFPK
+295 GLEGFPK

-387 AHQGRTFINTL
+387 AHQGQVFINIL

-435 AHALAG
+435 AHALAS

-462 QKDKNG
+462 
-468 SFKALAAIAKH
+468 

>member
-1 MYEKV
+1 MLSVYEKV
-6 NALDKR
+6 DALDKR
-12 AIEELFLSEDILMEN
+12 AIEELFLSEDVLMEN

-65 LAGRFK
+65 LVGRFK
-71 TLVFEMKPAKSP
+71 TLVFEMKLAKSP

-91 AKKVGVVIKTYEEK
+91 AKKVGVVIKAYEE
-105 NEDLECDV
+105 NALNQNLECDV
-113 LIDCVVGSAFKG
+113 LIDCVIGSNFKG
-125 ELEPFLDFES
+125 ELEPFLNFES
-135 LSQKARFKIA
+135 LSQKVRFKIA

-158 DKGAFKADTT
+158 DKGAFKADLT

-186 VGELKVGHLG
+186 IGELKVGHLG
-196 VFNRVYEIPTDT
+196 VFNQTYEIPTDT

-261 IQALEGEIT
+261 VQALECEIT
-270 SSNKPLELVFCE
+270 SNNKPLELVFCE
-282 NFPNFLSAFALGM
+282 NFPNPLSAFALGM
-295 GLESFPK
+295 GLENIPK
-302 DFNKWLELAPCVLDA
+302 DFNEWLGLAPCVLDA

-333 VLTPHPKEF
+333 ILTPHPKEF

-387 AHQGRTFINTL
+387 AHQGQVFINNL

-413 GLILSLLSQNYT
+413 GLIVSLLSQNYT

-462 QKDKNG
+462 
-468 SFKALAAIAKH
+468 